1 MPNQKHAIWFVP
13 NYDNRGSAQNQHPC
27 TYLRIGSMTTTVDE
41 LPNAAMRGDDL
52 LVEAGIESST
62 TEWFKDDSAVQ
73 NDGVD
78 RNQSAAGSSYYRYD
92 GNPKTDAT
100 PASLTGELMTRGG
113 WRDHTDG
120 NRISTTRGDRLD
132 FVQGNYKRV
141 ILGRVTNTAAGV
153 YSQSYWDSTGGHNHD
168 ATSTPGE
175 VTAITWVSTQG
186 GTWKAIEKTVKGNF
200 WERFSGETEDHFDGG
215 TEKHS
220 FTGVSGG
227 GNKKNPVIDEQ
238 VYAKTITSS
247 TTCTSMTSKV
257 YATNTISKTYVHGDH
272 KSTTTTEGTVNDFTL
287 CGISNENSNIVEHRQ
302 NTTFG
307 TRHEFSVIAL
317 TVSLNLVGWDFEQKG
332 ARMVPYPFEDYKFKP
347 AAAISFFLGMTA
359 DMFVGGVVSAEIG
372 VLKAILRIGTAV
384 EALFGTKTTLNI
396 VHTFFAPIDDQIDV
410 LDKEIELLDL
420 QIFSTCLEIA
430 ALEQRA

>member
-1 MPNQKHAIWFVP
+1 MTQKHAIWFVP

-27 TYLRIGSMTTTVDE
+27 TYLRLGSMTSSVDE
-41 LPNAAMRGDDL
+41 LPTAAMRGDDL
-52 LVEAGIESST
+52 LEEAGITAST
-62 TEWFKDDSAVQ
+62 TEWFKDDSAAQ

-78 RNQSAAGSSYYRYD
+78 RNQSAAGTTYHRYD
-92 GNPKTDAT
+92 GNPPTSSSPT
-100 PASLTGELMTRGG
+100 TLTGELMTRGG

-141 ILGRVTNTAAGV
+141 IFGRVTNSAPGV
-153 YSQSYWDSTGGHNHD
+153 YSQSYWDSTGGHNHN

-186 GTWKAIEKTVKGNF
+186 GTWKAIEKTEKGNV
-200 WERFSGETEDHFDGG
+200 WERFSGEMEEHFDGG

-220 FTGVSGG
+220 VTGVSGYSD
-227 GNKKNPVIDEQ
+227 KKNPVIDEQ
-238 VYAKTITSS
+238 VYAKSITST

-257 YATNTISKTYVHGDH
+257 YATGTISKTYVHGDH
-272 KSTTTTEGTVNDFTL
+272 TSTTTTNGTVNDFTL
-287 CGISNENSNIVEHRQ
+287 CGVKNDNSNVVEHQQ

-307 TRHEFSVIAL
+307 TRHVFTVVHT
-317 TVSLNLVGWDFEQKG
+317 TVSLNLVGWDFTQKG
-332 ARMVPYPFEDYKFKP
+332 ARMVPYPFETYKFKP
-347 AAAISFFLGMTA
+347 GAAISLFLGVKME
-359 DMFVGGVVSAEIG
+359 MFVGGKVSAEIG
-372 VLKAILRIGTAV
+372 ILKAILRIGSAV

-396 VHTFFAPIDDQIDV
+396 VHTFFASLDDQIKV
-410 LDKEIELLDL
+410 LDKEIKLLDMQIMSTAL
-420 QIFSTCLEIA
+420 QIA